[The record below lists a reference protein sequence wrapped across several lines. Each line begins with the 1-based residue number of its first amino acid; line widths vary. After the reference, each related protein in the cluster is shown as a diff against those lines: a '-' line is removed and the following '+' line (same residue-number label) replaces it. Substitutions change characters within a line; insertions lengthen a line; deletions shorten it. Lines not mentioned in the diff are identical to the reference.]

1 MMEPTNVRINAP
13 ERNGQSINT
22 TTAIP
27 LMPLT
32 TATTSRF
39 VGLGA
44 GETSISW
51 VLCVKGKAGRSA
63 APHLAQKMSP
73 ASTRLP
79 HWGQVLSAATFG
91 VASSIK
97 AVSYAVA
104 VTVETRPSRNLA
116 PSVRR
121 QPGSM
126 SETDMLR
133 QLTVSPCF

>member
-1 MMEPTNVRINAP
+1 MEPTNVRINAP

-51 VLCVKGKAGRSA
+51 VLASKEKAVEVPPRTGAKDESGIDA
-63 APHLAQKMSP
+63 TTAL
-73 ASTRLP
+73 
-79 HWGQVLSAATFG
+79 GQVLSAATFG

-104 VTVETRPSRNLA
+104 VTVETTRSHKLA
-116 PSVRR
+116 PFIR
-121 QPGSM
+121 QN
-126 SETDMLR
+126 
-133 QLTVSPCF
+133 PCQCVKSGC

>member
-1 MMEPTNVRINAP
+1 MEPTNVRISAP

-22 TTAIP
+22 AAAIP
-27 LMPLT
+27 LIPLT
-32 TATTSRF
+32 TATSRF

-44 GETSISW
+44 GETSTSW
-51 VLCVKGKAGRSA
+51 VLCVKGKGSRSA

-79 HWGQVLSAATFG
+79 HWGQVLSATTFG

-104 VTVETRPSRNLA
+104 VTVEI
-116 PSVRR
+116 RR
-121 QPGSM
+121 LHKQPG
-126 SETDMLR
+126 
-133 QLTVSPCF
+133 Q